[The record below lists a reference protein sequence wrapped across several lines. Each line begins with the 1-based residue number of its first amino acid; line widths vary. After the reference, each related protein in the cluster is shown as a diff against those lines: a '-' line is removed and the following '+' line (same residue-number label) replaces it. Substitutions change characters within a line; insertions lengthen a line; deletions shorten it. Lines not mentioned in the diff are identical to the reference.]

1 MTTLEIILA
10 LTTLCF
16 FLSTVVCARILY
28 RLGVTMLRVEDTLEN
43 SLNVVDERIES
54 MQKILEVPLFSDS
67 PEIKRIHT
75 DMRSCQEALV
85 DIANALTNDM
95 NRESVDQLEAE

>member
-1 MTTLEIILA
+1 
-10 LTTLCF
+10 
-16 FLSTVVCARILY
+16 
-28 RLGVTMLRVEDTLEN
+28 
-43 SLNVVDERIES
+43 